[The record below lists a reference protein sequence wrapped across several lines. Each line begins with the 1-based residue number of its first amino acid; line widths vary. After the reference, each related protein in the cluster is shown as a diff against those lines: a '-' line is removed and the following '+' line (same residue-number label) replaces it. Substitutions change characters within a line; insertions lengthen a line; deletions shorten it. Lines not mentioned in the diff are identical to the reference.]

1 MAFNSSPIGTANG
14 LAPKPREIPYNY
26 TSADDRQAVSFLLGS
41 ETVRTLDELRSARVT
56 GRSARILMRLFGEI
70 LIHRRN
76 PYLFEELL
84 TSAPRRKRFFEN
96 AAKDLDTIAA
106 KADGDTR
113 VLDVLAKCH
122 ALFAGFRADVEQTP
136 DLRAKVKR
144 ELAAI
149 VGAHNVGFDPF
160 TLVSHAT
167 DATDWRLHLPVA
179 VVTPDREQDVAPLL
193 LAIARLGLK
202 VVPRGAGTGLTGGAV
217 PLRSNCVVINTEKL
231 NHIRAITECDFHL
244 DDGSTATASIME
256 VEAGV
261 ITEKAMEHAA
271 EHGLV
276 FATDPTSAWA
286 CTVGGNIA
294 ENAGGKLAVRWGTC
308 IDNLIE
314 WRMAMPFGECW
325 TVRRANHQL
334 RKILLQDTVIFDVL
348 DAQGTQIKCIELR
361 GTEIRKNGLWKDITN
376 KALGGVP
383 GLQKEGTDGIITSA
397 SFILYPEYAAKKTL
411 CLEFFGP
418 DFDEASRVIL
428 ELSRAFPFPADD
440 TEALLALEHF
450 DDEYIRA
457 IDYKVKAPR
466 AETPKAALLIDIA
479 GASEQQALR
488 GVERVRAVL
497 EPHPNT
503 LIFVAADAAEAKRF
517 WADRKKLGAI
527 ARRTNA
533 FKMNEDIVIPLD
545 TLAEFAR
552 FINALNIEEER
563 HTQLRFAQRAADIF
577 TGAHVKDDA
586 EQIAAKTPA
595 ALALCA
601 AFTEELQHVEA
612 TVLRGLTHLQEFRHG
627 LTKLARGYPSIL
639 ASIDRAYQ
647 EVRDRRIVL
656 ATHMHAGD
664 GNVHVNVPVLSNDR
678 PMLERTDQVI
688 DRVME
693 KVIFLG
699 GVVSGEHGIG
709 LTKLKYLE
717 PERIAELSA
726 YRHQVDPDGLMN
738 PGKLEDYESLG
749 HIFTPS
755 FNLLELEARIL
766 QHGQLEELS
775 RKIAHCVRCGK
786 CKVDCC
792 VYHPARGM
800 FYHPRNKN
808 LAIGSLIE
816 ALLYDAQRER
826 STHFEL
832 LRWLEEVADHCTI
845 CHKCLAPCP
854 VDIDTGEVSI
864 LEREILTGWGYKHTP
879 VATQLTLQY
888 LDSRSPAFNNLFR
901 TAVVQIGGAAQRVA
915 TKLAAPLQPSEGASQ
930 FYPLRLLRSSVAPVP
945 SQTLRD
951 VLPECEA
958 DQALVFEPPAGH
970 NSEEQKTVFYFPGC
984 GSERLYSDIS
994 MAVIHLLLQT
1004 GTRVVLPPPFLC
1016 CGFPAHVN
1024 AKASLHSRI
1033 VLRDTILFSQ
1043 IRAMF
1048 AYLDFDACVISC
1060 GTCREGLKHT
1070 DTAQLFTRVIDVSA
1084 YLLERG
1090 LKTPQVAHIRPL
1102 LANVGEPNGEQR
1114 PNYLYH
1120 APCHDS
1126 LDGQAT
1132 KVLTALGGF
1141 GSVQPVPHCCSEA
1154 GTLSL
1159 SRPDITDSML
1169 HRKREALR
1177 EVIPDAQKATVL
1189 TNCPACVQGLGR
1201 ARDLGVEPLHI
1212 AVALAEKLSG
1222 HHWKTQFL
1230 AQAMRATA
1238 ITF

>member
-1 MAFNSSPIGTANG
+1 MVFNPDAVRKAGAEVNS
-14 LAPKPREIPYNY
+14 PREIPYNY
-26 TSADDRQAVSFLLGS
+26 TSADDRQAVSFLLG
-41 ETVRTLDELRSARVT
+41 EATVRTLDELRSARVT
-56 GRSARILMRLFGEI
+56 GRSARILMRLFGEV

-76 PYLFEELL
+76 PYLFQELVA
-84 TSAPRRKRFFEN
+84 SAPRRKRFFEN
-96 AAKDLDTIAA
+96 ATKDLETIAS
-106 KADGDTR
+106 KAEGDAR
-113 VLDVLAKCH
+113 VLDILAQSR
-122 ALFAGFRADVEQTP
+122 ALIARFRSEVEGTP
-136 DLRAKVKR
+136 ELRNRVHR
-144 ELAAI
+144 ELGVV
-149 VGAHNVGFDPF
+149 VGGHNVLFDPF

-167 DATDWRLHLPVA
+167 DATDLRLQLPLC
-179 VVTPDREQDVAPLL
+179 VVTPDDEKQVAPLL

-202 VVPRGAGTGLTGGAV
+202 VIPRGAGTGLTGGAV
-217 PLRSNCVVINTEKL
+217 PLRSGCVVVNTERL
-231 NHIRAITECDFHL
+231 NHIRAISQRDFVL
-244 DDGSTATASIME
+244 GNGTTVSAQVME

-261 ITEKAMEHAA
+261 ITEQAMEHAA

-314 WRMAMPFGECW
+314 WRMAMPFGMRW
-325 TVRRANHQL
+325 TLRRTNHQL
-334 RKILLQDTVIFDVL
+334 RKILPQDTVTFDVL
-348 DAQGTQIKCIELR
+348 NERGMLVKHIELL

-397 SFILYPEYAAKKTL
+397 IFILYPEYPAKKTL

-428 ELSRAFPFPADD
+428 ELSRIFPFPTDD

-457 IDYKVKAPR
+457 INYKVKAPR
-466 AETPKAALLIDIA
+466 AETPKAVLLIDI
-479 GASEQQALR
+479 GGSSDGQAND
-488 GVERVRAVL
+488 GVERVRTLL
-497 EPHPNT
+497 ERHPNT
-503 LIFVAADAAEAKRF
+503 LIFVAHDAAEAKRF

-552 FINALNIEEER
+552 FVDGINIEEER
-563 HTQLRFAQRAADIF
+563 YTQLRFAQRAEQVF
-577 TGAHVKDDA
+577 TCGQSAEDSDA
-586 EQIAAKTPA
+586 IAAKTPA
-595 ALALCA
+595 ALELCA
-601 AFTEELQHVEA
+601 RFSAGLERMEVA
-612 TVLRGLTHLQEFRHG
+612 PLRALTSLLEFRHG
-627 LTKLARGYPSIL
+627 LTKLVRGYPSVL
-639 ASIDRAYQ
+639 AALDRAYQ

-664 GNVHVNVPVLSNDR
+664 GNVHVNIPVLSNDR
-678 PMLERTDQVI
+678 PMLDRTEQVI

-693 KVIFLG
+693 KVISLG

-717 PERIAELSA
+717 PERIAELTA
-726 YRHQVDPDGLMN
+726 YRREVDPDGLMN
-738 PGKLEDYESLG
+738 PGKLEDYDALR

-755 FNLLELEARIL
+755 FNLLELEASIL
-766 QHGQLEELS
+766 QHGQIEELL

-786 CKVDCC
+786 CKPDCC
-792 VYHPARGM
+792 VYHPGRGM

-832 LRWLEEVADHCTI
+832 LQWLEEVADHCTI

-854 VDIDTGEVSI
+854 VDIDTGEVSV
-864 LEREILTGWGYKHTP
+864 LERKILTEWGYKHTP
-879 VATQLTLQY
+879 VATELTLQY
-888 LDSRSPAFNNLFR
+888 LDSRSATFNHLFR
-901 TAVVQIGGAAQRVA
+901 TSVVQLGGAAQRVFS
-915 TKLAAPLQPSEGASQ
+915 KLAAPFQPTDGPSA

-945 SQTLRD
+945 SKSLRD

-958 DQALVFEPPAGH
+958 GQALVFEPDANE
-970 NSEEQKTVFYFPGC
+970 NSDERKTVFYFPGC

-994 MAVIHLLLQT
+994 MATIHLLLKM

-1016 CGFPAHVN
+1016 CGFPAYSN
-1024 AKASLHSRI
+1024 AKTSLHSRI

-1043 IRAMF
+1043 IREMF
-1048 AYLDFDACVISC
+1048 TYLDFDACVISC
-1060 GTCREGLKHT
+1060 GTCREGLAQM
-1070 DTAQLFTRVIDVSA
+1070 DTAKLFGRVVDVAS

-1090 LKTPQVAHIRPL
+1090 LRVEGSL
-1102 LANVGEPNGEQR
+1102 EGNGKS
-1114 PNYLYH
+1114 LYH

-1126 LDGQAT
+1126 LDGRAIQ
-1132 KVLTALGGF
+1132 VLEKLGGF
-1141 GSVQPVPHCCSEA
+1141 GEVKAVPHCCSEA

-1159 SRPDITDSML
+1159 SRPDITDAML
-1169 HRKREALR
+1169 HRKREAFT
-1177 EVIPDAQKATVL
+1177 EAIGKGQKATVL

-1201 ARDLGVEPLHI
+1201 SRNVGVEPLHI
-1212 AVALAEKLSG
+1212 AGALAVKLSG
-1222 HHWKTQFL
+1222 ADWKKQFL
-1230 AQAMRATA
+1230 AQAAKATA
-1238 ITF
+1238 VAF